1 MLKLISGYCR
11 ERIHSV
17 IDFSS
22 QKEIASSRKFEV
34 LISRVISDQV
44 ILSQSLKS
52 GRPLRVPFFF
62 AGLSFYRRLHE
73 EGEKEISYLRL
84 MGLHGETYYFFY
96 HGAERAEVLEKL
108 NEIRSRGII
117 SLQEGTAFSTYHKE
131 TQSIHIFFPEGSQ
144 WTLGRDDVRDL
155 FEEGFD

>member
-17 IDFSS
+17 VDFST
-22 QKEIASSRKFEV
+22 QKEIPSSRKFEV

-52 GRPLRVPFFF
+52 GRTLRVPFFF
-62 AGLSFYRRLHE
+62 AGLSFYQRLHE
-73 EGEKEISYLRL
+73 QGEKEISYFRVI
-84 MGLHGETYYFFY
+84 GLHGETYYFFY
-96 HGAERAEVLEKL
+96 HGTERAGVLEKL
-108 NEIRSRGII
+108 KEIRSGGIS
-117 SLQEGTAFSTYHKE
+117 SLQEGTAFSTYHKD
-131 TQSIHIFFPEGSQ
+131 TQSIHIFFPEGSR

-155 FEEGFD
+155 FEEGFN